1 MRLYLSLF
9 LCLPFMLQA
18 QQNTLNTAANAAY
31 MKPIEREMIY
41 ELNLLRS
48 NPAAYVEHIEPYL
61 EMARRDFAEHGRG
74 PAWYSIQTTFTYEND
89 RETVKKDTIW
99 HYMFQEEL
107 HAVES
112 LIHDLENTPPLS
124 ILQPHEGIYKAA
136 QKHANDLNANGWS
149 LSHRGSDG
157 SWPDDRITLFAP
169 DMSYGNENLAGRFP
183 EPSARQIVIDL
194 LIDSGITGYG
204 HRYNILEPDWT
215 HAACYMAGLQEGMY
229 RWVQNFGSK
238 RG

>member
-1 MRLYLSLF
+1 MRISLF
-9 LCLPFMLQA
+9 LCLCLPFALQA

-48 NPAAYVEHIEPYL
+48 NPAAYAEHIEPFL
-61 EMARRDFAEHGRG
+61 EMARRDFAEYGRG

-89 RETVKKDTIW
+89 RETVKMDTIW
-99 HYMFQEEL
+99 HYTFQEEL

-112 LIHDLENTPPLS
+112 LIHDLENTPPLP

-157 SWPDDRITLFAP
+157 SWPDDRITHFAP

-194 LIDSGITGYG
+194 LIDSGIQGYG

-215 HAACYMAGLQEGMY
+215 HAACYLAGLQEGMY

-238 RG
+238 K